1 MEDYNPT
8 ESPPGDLPAQWR
20 QRAQFLADY
29 GDPHCARLWALA
41 ATELEQALRVL
52 GEASL
57 SLVQAAG
64 RVVTAAI
71 IWAPL
76 FATAKIP
83 NVGRRNAPR
92 IRRTDLPVKSS
103 SSPGRPRKAHGD
115 IDVRSIINKKT
126 HSRR

>member
-57 SLVQAAG
+57 SLVQAARESG
-64 RVVTAAI
+64 YSADHLGTLIRKG
-71 IWAPL
+71 
-76 FATAKIP
+76 KIP
-83 NVGRRNAPR
+83 NVGR
-92 IRRTDLPVKSS
+92 
-103 SSPGRPRKAHGD
+103 
-115 IDVRSIINKKT
+115 
-126 HSRR
+126 